1 MAILICRVAWM
12 KSYQSEE
19 ERAYGG
25 GSYVDEGNVPHEAL
39 NFLRVGDTYYGFV
52 ENRRQQIK
60 LERLGGQKENSS
72 INGVLVVFCAK
83 DRETDNFLVTGWY
96 TDATV
101 HRHAIARP
109 GNPLGRHVHFTATD
123 AKLIGESKRC
133 FRIPRAQ
140 DNPPSSFGGIGQ
152 RHIWYG
158 LNDESAVDFRESLN
172 GYMADQALM
181 QTPEKAVVESRK
193 RCISERLEKRGT
205 SRQFIKRKGYWCEAC
220 GWSIEEDEEDV
231 WASSFELHHLT
242 PFSELKEGGSRVV
255 HMEDFAVLCASCHRA
270 IHRTDC
276 VSHIERFTKENRGRG
291 LLRRP

>member
-12 KSYQSEE
+12 KSYQSEKE
-19 ERAYGG
+19 SAYGG

-60 LERLGGQKENSS
+60 LEKLGGQKENSS

-83 DRETDNFLVTGWY
+83 DRETNNFLVTGWY

-109 GNPLGRHVHFTATD
+109 GRQVHFTATD

-140 DNPPSSFGGIGQ
+140 DNPRRSFGGIGQ

-181 QTPEKAVVESRK
+181 QTPEKAAVVESRK